1 MTSNK
6 VLPGEQP
13 NEMNNNACDHSPCQ
27 PQVVT
32 LPPPDGGPGTKATR
46 KARNR
51 RGRSDAIEHKLYC
64 FPDCKRGRAQSES
77 MVQCHACQTWAHYEC
92 IGEGEDDIVGIWT
105 CNAHRRTGEHPFGGG
120 ANIHL
125 GGQTEFCPNGEHNLF
140 VTRPRRVFFSP
151 GYA

>member
-13 NEMNNNACDHSPCQ
+13 NEMNNNACDHPPCQ

-46 KARNR
+46 KVRNR

-64 FPDCKRGRAQSES
+64 FSDSKRGRAQSES
-77 MVQCHACQTWAHYEC
+77 MIQCHACQTWAHYEC
-92 IGEGEDDIVGIWT
+92 IGEGENDISS
-105 CNAHRRTGEHPFGGG
+105 NREHRSPPYFVLGHVTPSDLDTGHV
-120 ANIHL
+120 L
-125 GGQTEFCPNGEHNLF
+125 
-140 VTRPRRVFFSP
+140 
-151 GYA
+151 